1 MMGWMTVATEIGR
14 MAQRLSDSN
23 VPVEIERDGER
34 IPLDIAGVRIE
45 ERRDSKDVFVIVV
58 EVKGENAETRRNCDV
73 GTAEEQYERYRKQ
86 CKAQDCCDCPVHAR
100 WDFRQTGSE
109 SCQLVWAQMPYTAEG
124 EAKG

>member
-23 VPVEIERDGER
+23 VPVEIERYGER

-58 EVKGENAETRRNCDV
+58 EVKCENAETRRNCDV
-73 GTAEEQYERYRKQ
+73 GTAEEQAERFKKFCFDHQ
-86 CKAQDCCDCPVHAR
+86 APWHGCTNCPVLM
-100 WDFRQTGSE
+100 SE
-109 SCQLVWAQMPYTAEG
+109 KCALTWAQMPYTEEV
-124 EAKG
+124 EAKE